1 MSDQRPAFAPRTAVV
16 TGASGGIGQAV
27 TRILVGSGHHVIA
40 VGRDRHALDDLVSE
54 VGGGVQAMPCDVGDE
69 RMVADTIGRIE
80 AVDILVNNAG
90 AAGSNPVHRTSIDQ
104 WEEMLRVNA
113 TGPFLCT
120 RAVLSGMRDRDWG
133 RIVTVASVAGHAG
146 APYIAAYSASKH
158 AAIGLMRVVAAEVR
172 GTGVTANSVC
182 PSYVRTRMTERTVA
196 GIASRTGRTSAEGE
210 ALLVQQMALGRLV
223 EPDEVAAAV
232 AYLVSPSA
240 AAVNGQSIVLDGG
253 ALQL

>member
-1 MSDQRPAFAPRTAVV
+1 MV
-16 TGASGGIGQAV
+16 TGASGGIGRAV
-27 TRILVGSGHHVIA
+27 TRALAGSGHHVIA
-40 VGRDRHALDDLVSE
+40 VGRDGHALDDLVSE
-54 VGGGVQAMPCDVGDE
+54 VGGGVLAMPCDVGDE

-146 APYIAAYSASKH
+146 APYIGAYSASKH

-182 PSYVRTRMTERTVA
+182 PSYVRTAMTERTVA
-196 GIASRTGRTSAEGE
+196 GIASRTGRTRAEAE

-240 AAVNGQSIVLDGG
+240 AAVNGQSIILDGG
-253 ALQL
+253 GLQL